1 MSTVF
6 DLIAHGGPVMI
17 PIVGLSIATVACAIE
32 RGIFWFQL
40 LRREDRI
47 VQDVLDA
54 AHYSLDEAAVIARRT
69 SQLPIS
75 RYLFAP
81 LRLHQ
86 PTPETFH
93 LALENAA
100 EKEFI
105 RMHRGDKL
113 LESVVG
119 LAPLLGLLGTVTG
132 LITTFANLKIGGG
145 SAVDSTKAAA
155 GIGEALTATAGG
167 MIVAILALVV
177 LRVFLSLQTQQRDY
191 FSTVGGDL
199 ELIYRQLWYEPRF
212 HHNGHLLREA
222 DRKAREEPQ
231 QAKR

>member
-1 MSTVF
+1 MSIVF
-6 DLIAHGGPVMI
+6 DLVAKGGPVMI
-17 PIVGLSIATVACAIE
+17 PIMGLSMATVACGIE
-32 RGIFWFQL
+32 RGFFWFQL
-40 LRREDRI
+40 LRSEDRI
-47 VQDVLDA
+47 VQNVLDA
-54 AHYSLDEAAVIARRT
+54 AHYSLDGAAVIAHRT
-69 SQLPIS
+69 SKLPIS

-132 LITTFANLKIGGG
+132 LMTTFSNLKIGGG

-167 MIVAILALVV
+167 MIVAIIALVV

-212 HHNGHLLREA
+212 HDHGHSSREGELA
-222 DRKAREEPQ
+222 GRGEPQ
-231 QAKR
+231 QFKR